1 MKNIK
6 NRNKKSFAV
15 KAGYTA
21 GLAAVF
27 GFVASG
33 VFISTTTIAA
43 NVQNAKIQTAV
54 VAEAAGDTAAIA
66 SDQNGIVTT
75 DVNIGSTAKDNE
87 ATEQETGKA
96 LTVQEVAANTMPAM
110 VAITNTTVEEVND
123 YFGGFGGYGFFGGM
137 GRGGSD
143 TVESVSAGS
152 GEIIGETDDQ
162 IIIATN
168 QHVIADSTTLS
179 VAFVDESAAT
189 AYVLGE
195 DAATDLAVI
204 AVNKSDLSESTL
216 QAIRVVAIGSS
227 DELVVGES
235 VVAIGNA
242 LGYGQSVSAGVVS
255 ALNRALSDEEGN
267 TEGTSD
273 GLIQTDAAINP
284 GNSGGALL
292 NMNGEL
298 IGINS
303 AKYADTDVEGMGYAI
318 PISDAL
324 PILQSLQNGE
334 SVSGSDSASGAVR
347 LGISGATVTEA
358 NAGYYGLPRGVYV
371 SEVENGT
378 AAYYGGIMA
387 GDIITSI
394 GGVPVSTV
402 EELSQAL
409 TGYSEGDSAVL
420 VISREQADTY
430 TEKEITVTFG
440 NGQAA

>member
-1 MKNIK
+1 MKDNQKK
-6 NRNKKSFAV
+6 NRKSFAV
-15 KAGYTA
+15 KAGCTA

-33 VFISTTTIAA
+33 VFISTTTLAT

-54 VAEAAGDTAAIA
+54 VAEAENA

-75 DVNIGSTAKDNE
+75 DVNIGSTAEANE
-87 ATEQETGKA
+87 ATEQETGKT
-96 LTVQEVAANTMPAM
+96 LTVQEVAANVMPAM
-110 VAITNTTVEEVND
+110 VAITSTTVEEVND
-123 YFGGFGGYGFFGGM
+123 YFGGLGGYGFFGGF
-137 GRGGSD
+137 GQGGSD
-143 TVESVSAGS
+143 TIESV
-152 GEIIGETDDQ
+152 
-162 IIIATN
+162 ATN

-179 VAFVDESAAT
+179 VAFVDESAAP

-195 DAATDLAVI
+195 DASTDLAVI

-227 DELVVGES
+227 DDLVVGES

-242 LGYGQSVSAGVVS
+242 LGYGQSVSAGIVS
-255 ALNRALSDEEGN
+255 AKNRVLADENGN
-267 TEGTSD
+267 MEGTD
-273 GLIQTDAAINP
+273 EGLIQTDAAINP

-292 NMNGEL
+292 NMKGEL

-334 SVSGSDSASGAVR
+334 SVNGSDSATGTVR
-347 LGISGATVTEA
+347 LGIKCATVTA
-358 NAGYYGLPRGVYV
+358 SNAGYYNLPQGVYV
-371 SEVENGT
+371 SEVENST
-378 AAYYGGIMA
+378 AAYNGGVKA
-387 GDIITSI
+387 GDIITAI
-394 GGVPVSTV
+394 GDIPVSTV

-420 VISREQADTY
+420 KIMREQSGTY
-430 TEKEITVTFG
+430 AEGELTVTFG
-440 NGQAA
+440 NGLNM

>member
-1 MKNIK
+1 MKDDRKK
-6 NRNKKSFAV
+6 NRKSFAV
-15 KAGYTA
+15 KAGCTA

-33 VFISTTTIAA
+33 VFVSTTTLAT
-43 NVQNAKIQTAV
+43 NMQNAKIQTAV
-54 VAEAAGDTAAIA
+54 VAEAENA
-66 SDQNGIVTT
+66 SDQKGIVTT
-75 DVNIGSTAKDNE
+75 DVNIGSTAEDNK
-87 ATEQETGKA
+87 ATEQETGKT
-96 LTVQEVAANTMPAM
+96 LTVQEVTENAMPAM

-123 YFGGFGGYGFFGGM
+123 YFGGFGFFGGY
-137 GRGGSD
+137 GHNRSGESN

-162 IIIATN
+162 LIIATN

-179 VAFVDESAAT
+179 VAFVDESAAP

-195 DAATDLAVI
+195 DASTDLAVI

-216 QAIRVVAIGSS
+216 EAIRVIAIGSS
-227 DELVVGES
+227 DDLAVGES

-242 LGYGQSVSAGVVS
+242 LGYGQSVSAGIVS
-255 ALNRALSDEEGN
+255 AKNRILADENGSV
-267 TEGTSD
+267 EGTEE

-292 NMNGEL
+292 NMKGEL

-334 SVSGSDSASGAVR
+334 SVSGSDSSTGTVR
-347 LGISGATVTEA
+347 LGIKCATVTA
-358 NAGYYGLPRGVYV
+358 SNAGYYDLPQGVYV

-378 AAYYGGIMA
+378 AAYNGGVRA
-387 GDIITSI
+387 GDIITAI
-394 GGVPVSTV
+394 DDIPVSTV
-402 EELSQAL
+402 EELTQAL
-409 TGYSEGDSAVL
+409 SGYSEGDSAVL
-420 VISREQADTY
+420 KISREQSGTY
-430 TEKEITVTFG
+430 VEGELTVTFG
-440 NGQAA
+440 SGLNM

>member
-1 MKNIK
+1 MKDNQKK
-6 NRNKKSFAV
+6 NRKSFAV
-15 KAGYTA
+15 KAGCTA

-33 VFISTTTIAA
+33 VFISTTTLAT

-54 VAEAAGDTAAIA
+54 VAEAENA

-75 DVNIGSTAKDNE
+75 DVNIGSTAEANE

-96 LTVQEVAANTMPAM
+96 LTVQEVAANVMPAM
-110 VAITNTTVEEVND
+110 VAITSTTVEEVND
-123 YFGGFGGYGFFGGM
+123 YFGGFGGYGFFGGF
-137 GRGGSD
+137 GQGGSD
-143 TVESVSAGS
+143 TIESVGAGS

-162 IIIATN
+162 LIIATN

-179 VAFVDESAAT
+179 VAFVDESAAP

-195 DAATDLAVI
+195 DASTDLAVI

-227 DELVVGES
+227 DDLVVGES

-242 LGYGQSVSAGVVS
+242 LGYGQSVSAGIVS
-255 ALNRALSDEEGN
+255 AKNRVLADENGN
-267 TEGTSD
+267 TEGTD
-273 GLIQTDAAINP
+273 EGLIQTDAAINP

-292 NMNGEL
+292 NMKGEL

-334 SVSGSDSASGAVR
+334 SVSGSDSATGTVR
-347 LGISGATVTEA
+347 LGIKCATVTA
-358 NAGYYGLPRGVYV
+358 SNAGYYNLPQGVYV
-371 SEVENGT
+371 SEVENST
-378 AAYYGGIMA
+378 AAYNGGVKA
-387 GDIITSI
+387 GDIITAI
-394 GGVPVSTV
+394 GDIPVSTV

-420 VISREQADTY
+420 KIMREQSGTY
-430 TEKEITVTFG
+430 AEGELTVTFG
-440 NGQAA
+440 NGLNM

>member
-1 MKNIK
+1 MKDNQKK
-6 NRNKKSFAV
+6 NRKS
-15 KAGYTA
+15 

-33 VFISTTTIAA
+33 VFISTTTLAT

-54 VAEAAGDTAAIA
+54 VAEAENA

-75 DVNIGSTAKDNE
+75 DVNIGSTAEANE

-96 LTVQEVAANTMPAM
+96 LTVQEVAANVMPAM

-123 YFGGFGGYGFFGGM
+123 YFGGFGGFGLFGGY
-137 GRGGSD
+137 GHGSSD
-143 TVESVSAGS
+143 GSNTVESVSAGS
-152 GEIIGETDDQ
+152 GE
-162 IIIATN
+162 
-168 QHVIADSTTLS
+168 
-179 VAFVDESAAT
+179 VAFVDESAAP

-195 DAATDLAVI
+195 DASTDLAVI
-204 AVNKSDLSESTL
+204 AVNKSDLSEGTL

-227 DELVVGES
+227 DDLVVGES

-242 LGYGQSVSAGVVS
+242 LGYGQSVSAGIVS
-255 ALNRALSDEEGN
+255 AVNRVLADENGN
-267 TEGTSD
+267 KEGTD
-273 GLIQTDAAINP
+273 NGMLQTDAAINP

-292 NMNGEL
+292 NMKGEL

-334 SVSGSDSASGAVR
+334 SVSGSDSATGTVR
-347 LGISGATVTEA
+347 LGIKCATVTA
-358 NAGYYGLPRGVYV
+358 SNAGYYNLPQGVYV

-378 AAYYGGIMA
+378 AAYNGGVKA
-387 GDIITSI
+387 GDIITAI
-394 GGVPVSTV
+394 GDTPVSTV

-409 TGYSEGDSAVL
+409 SGYSEGDSAVL
-420 VISREQADTY
+420 KISREQSGSY
-430 TEKEITVTFG
+430 VEGELTVTFG
-440 NGQAA
+440 NGLNM